1 MLPEH
6 PISARLALLALCG
19 DLVVAIDAMSIR
31 EIRRVAETEAR
42 RVDRNLYAVDLDVRT
57 VPGWDLGE
65 LLQLGPCSNAWV
77 IADIPRR
84 SSTRTIGLRVGRCI
98 SVCKLPRCSPIPP
111 SVFTGRRGAL
121 AAGFSTHTIPEVQ
134 GVPSGLVL
142 DLAQLLTRA
151 ELDAGG
157 RLERAKEHGV

>member
-1 MLPEH
+1 MTAL
-6 PISARLALLALCG
+6 IMTDRLALLAHVGEL
-19 DLVVAIDAMSIR
+19 LVAIDVSR
-31 EIRRVAETEAR
+31 VLHIRRVTETEAR

-111 SVFTGRRGAL
+111 SVFTARRGAL

-151 ELDAGG
+151 ELDTGV